1 MVPLWHWVSMLCAQD
16 MLFVQN
22 IIKLMGLKVKL
33 LMLLEMDNKS
43 VVDLANNWTFGG
55 HIRNVDV

>member
-1 MVPLWHWVSMLCAQD
+1 

-43 VVDLANNWTFGG
+43 VVDLANNWTVGG
-55 HIRNVDV
+55 HIRYVDV